1 MMNDSIEKKTLKSV
15 AWTSVDRFGAL
26 AIQFIVT
33 SILARLLEPA
43 DFGMVGMLAL
53 FMAVGSLLIDS
64 GFSHALIQKEN
75 VSNQDYSTVFLTI
88 F

>member
-43 DFGMVGMLAL
+43 DFGMVGGEGVWDLGVLPSYKKKM
-53 FMAVGSLLIDS
+53 FPIKIILLS
-64 GFSHALIQKEN
+64 S
-75 VSNQDYSTVFLTI
+75 
-88 F
+88 